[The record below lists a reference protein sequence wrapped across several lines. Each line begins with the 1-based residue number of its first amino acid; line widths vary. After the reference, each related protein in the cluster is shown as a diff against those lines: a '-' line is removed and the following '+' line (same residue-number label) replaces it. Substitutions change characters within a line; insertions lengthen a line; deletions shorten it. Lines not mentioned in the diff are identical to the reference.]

1 MRFFADLHIHSRFS
15 RATSQALTLPEL
27 HRWAQLKGLLLLG
40 TGDVTHPEWLG
51 EIADQ
56 LVPAEDGL
64 FRLRD
69 DLARD
74 ADARVPPACRGPVRF
89 VLQGEISSIY
99 KHDGAVRKVHSVVYC
114 PGLDGARRL
123 LAALDRLGNVRSN
136 GRPIL
141 GLPARDV
148 LEVLLEADPAGR
160 LIPAHVWTPWFSL
173 LGSKSGYDS
182 VEACFGDLAGEI
194 FALETGLSSDP
205 AMNWRVSALDR
216 YALVSNSDAH
226 SPRNL
231 GREANRF
238 DCEPAYDAV
247 FGSLRPGDP
256 RFLGTVEFFPEEGK
270 YHLDGHRKCG
280 CRLEPRES
288 RQVSGRCPACG
299 GPLTLGV
306 LHRVEAL
313 ADRPEGARPDS
324 AREFQRMVPLAEVV
338 AAAFG
343 VGSGAKRVAAACDR
357 LRAELGPEFHVLR
370 DAPLED
376 VAVAAGPVVAE
387 GVRRVR
393 AGELRV
399 EPGYDGAFGTV
410 RLFTPEERR
419 DLDRQGTLF
428 AVPGEP
434 AASPGPG
441 RPGPEAPVPRPA
453 SQEAAASEPPAP
465 GGGLNPEQRAAAEA
479 GPGPLVIVAGPG
491 TGKTRTLVHRIARRV
506 ASGAAVPERVA
517 AVTFTNR
524 AADELRERLAAVLG
538 PDRGGRVVVSTL
550 HRLGL
555 GLLRAEA
562 PAAGLP
568 PGFPVL
574 AEDECAGLLGGGP
587 SARRLLEAFAAA
599 RRGAPLDGDGRAA
612 LARFEAALADRGAVW
627 VDDLIARPVAL
638 LEADPALRDR
648 WRQRFSFLAVDEF
661 QDLDPL
667 QYRLVDLLAGPGGDV
682 TVIGDPDQSIY
693 GFRGADP
700 GLFDRFLASRPG
712 ARRVRLFRNYRS
724 TDTILG
730 AAADVLARPGRDD
743 LVAFLSGGPR
753 VQLVAL
759 ADERAEARFVAAEVE
774 RLVGGTSHRTV
785 DAGPDVPGL
794 GFGDV
799 AVLCRTRAQLDPL
812 EAAFHRAALPLRVV
826 GGEPAAL
833 RGPGGR
839 VLARLRR
846 SPPGDAPA
854 AAVAAALAAEAVDPD
869 LPAARAWTALAAAAP
884 DLPALLDE
892 VALRTPDDDHDP
904 RADRVAAMTVHA
916 AKGLEFPVVFV
927 LGCEEGLLPLVRP
940 GRDGPDDPD
949 EERRL
954 LYVAM
959 TRARNRLV
967 LTRAERRRLYGRTVR
982 PALSRFLVEVEH
994 ARLEA
999 RRVAAPGPRERDAQ
1013 LDLFG

>member
-15 RATSQALTLPEL
+15 RATSRSLTLSEL
-27 HRWAQLKGLLLLG
+27 HRWAQLKGLFLVG

-123 LAALDRLGNVRSN
+123 LAALDRLGNVRSD

-173 LGSKSGYDS
+173 LGSRSGYDS

-238 DCEPAYDAV
+238 DCEPAYGAV
-247 FGSLRPGDP
+247 FGAMRPGDP

-280 CRLEPRES
+280 CRLEPGES
-288 RQVSGRCPACG
+288 READGRCPVCG

-313 ADRPEGARPDS
+313 ADRPEGVRPPG
-324 AREFQRMVPLAEVV
+324 AREFQRLVPLAEV
-338 AAAFG
+338 AADALG
-343 VGSGAKRVAAACDR
+343 VGSGSKRVAAACDR
-357 LRAELGPEFHVLR
+357 LLAELGPELHVLR
-370 DAPLED
+370 DAPLAD
-376 VAVAAGPVVAE
+376 VAAVAGPVVAE

-393 AGELRV
+393 AGELQV

-410 RLFTPEERR
+410 RLFSAEERR
-419 DLDRQGTLF
+419 DLDRQGSLF
-428 AVPGEP
+428 AVPTGP
-434 AASPGPG
+434 TPGPR
-441 RPGPEAPVPRPA
+441 RPGPREPAPRPA
-453 SQEAAASEPPAP
+453 SPEAAAPEPPVP
-465 GGGLNPEQRAAAEA
+465 DGGLNPEQRAAVEA
-479 GPGPLVIVAGPG
+479 GSGPLVIVAGPG
-491 TGKTRTLVHRIARRV
+491 TGKTRTLVHRVARRV
-506 ASGAAVPERVA
+506 TSGGVPAERVA
-517 AVTFTNR
+517 VVTFTNR
-524 AADELRERLAAVLG
+524 AADELRERLEALLG
-538 PDRGGRVVVSTL
+538 PGPGGRVAVSTL

-574 AEDECAGLLGGGP
+574 ADDECAELLGGGP

-599 RRGAPLDGDGRAA
+599 RRGARLDEDGRAA

-638 LEADPALRDR
+638 LEADPAVLDR

-667 QYRLVDLLAGPGGDV
+667 QYRLVDLLAGSGGDV

-700 GLFDRFLASRPG
+700 GLFDRFLADRPE
-712 ARRVRLFRNYRS
+712 ARTVRLVRNYRS
-724 TDTILG
+724 TATILG
-730 AAADVLARPGRDD
+730 AAADLLSRAGGDGV
-743 LVAFLSGGPR
+743 VAQLPGGPR
-753 VQLVAL
+753 VELVAL
-759 ADERAEARFVAAEVE
+759 ADERSEARFVAAEVE
-774 RLVGGTSHRTV
+774 RLVGGTSHRSV
-785 DAGPDVPGL
+785 DAGSDVPGV

-799 AVLCRTRAQLDPL
+799 AVLCRTRAQLAPL
-812 EAAFHRAALPLRVV
+812 EEAFHRAGLPLRVV

-833 RGPGGR
+833 RGPGRR

-846 SPPGDAPA
+846 APPGDGPA
-854 AAVAAALAAEAVDPD
+854 AAVARAVAAEVVDPD

-892 VALRTPDDDHDP
+892 VVLRTPDDDYDP
-904 RADRVAAMTVHA
+904 RADRVAAMTLHA

-940 GRDGPDDPD
+940 GRDGPDDLD

-982 PALSRFLVEVEH
+982 PGPSRFLAGIER
-994 ARLEA
+994 ARLEV
-999 RRVAAPGPRERDAQ
+999 RRVAGPGSRKRDAQ
-1013 LDLFG
+1013 LDLFGG